1 MNERLPIFIT
11 QEIYFTG
18 ISVKNVIFDKESD
31 VTRIKSTQEDGG
43 YAVFYPMDAP
53 ENIRIG
59 TLIKVRQVMTP
70 APHLATVIFDTI
82 GTAKFDLAPDDN
94 SMAINVRRVD
104 YVTDDSPMVR
114 ALEKRLLSKYAELEE
129 LLSTTGF
136 VHTPD
141 MDDINMAIDFIA
153 DSINSDNIDLYFSEN
168 TEDRLVMLCGELEE
182 NLDIERLEERVGS
195 KVQEAMDQNQREYY
209 VREQIKALS
218 EEIDE
223 EDESGDFLKKIDVLN
238 VSDDIKDKLKKDVK
252 RLNRMQASSPEAAIM
267 KNYLDFVT
275 ELPWGVL
282 TEDNDSLE
290 NAKKVLDEDHYGIK
304 KVKER
309 LIESLAVRKLSP
321 ETKSPIICLYGPPG
335 VGKTSIARSIAR
347 AMNKKYVRLSFGGVR
362 DEAEIRG
369 HRKTY
374 VGAMPGRII
383 SSIHS
388 VGSSNPVF
396 LMDEIDK
403 MAADYKGDPASA
415 LLEVLDPEQNVNFR
429 DHYLELPFDLS
440 KVLFITTANSLDPIS
455 APLLDRMELI
465 EMSGY
470 TEDEKLEIAK
480 RHIVKKSMKENGIE
494 DGWVTVSD
502 SAIKEIIS
510 KYTRESGVRKLEQRI
525 GQIMRKVAVVFVENR
540 NAPCVKVTKSN
551 LEKFLGKPVYNELK
565 VRQDDKV
572 GVANG
577 LAWTSVGGTM
587 LEIEGVLI
595 PGKGNIQLTGNLGK
609 VMEESAKAA
618 FSYVKTIASDYGVSE
633 DIFKDHDVH
642 VHAPEGA
649 IPKDGPSAGI
659 TMTSVI
665 LSAVTGMHIKHDV
678 AMTGEISLVG
688 DVLPIGGLKE
698 KTLAALRNGMKKVVI
713 PYDNKKDYEEL
724 PDVVKRNIEFTFA
737 KTYSDVYP
745 VVFGK

>member
-11 QEIYFTG
+11 QDIYFTG
-18 ISVKNVIFDKESD
+18 VSVKNTVFDKESD
-31 VTRIKSTQEDGG
+31 VTRIKSAQEDGG

-53 ENIRIG
+53 DGVFIG
-59 TLIKVRQVMTP
+59 TLVRIKQVMTP
-70 APHLATVIFDTI
+70 APHLATVVFDTVSTVRFDI
-82 GTAKFDLAPDDN
+82 KKDIPFTALNA
-94 SMAINVRRVD
+94 RRVD
-104 YVTDDSPMVR
+104 YVTEDTPMLR
-114 ALEKRLLSKYAELEE
+114 ALEKRLMSKYAELEE

-153 DSINSDNIDLYFSEN
+153 DSINSDNADLFFSDN

-182 NLDIERLEERVGS
+182 NLDIEKLEERVGA

-223 EDESGDFLKKIDVLN
+223 EDEGGDFLKKIDLLN
-238 VSDDIKDKLKKDVK
+238 VSDDIKEKLKKDVK

-383 SSIHS
+383 NSIHS

-480 RHIVKKSMKENGIE
+480 RHIIKKSMKENGIE
-494 DGWVTVSD
+494 DGWVSVSD

-551 LEKFLGKPVYNELK
+551 LEKFLGKPTYNELA
-565 VRQDDKV
+565 VRQEDKV

-609 VMEESAKAA
+609 VMEESAKTA
-618 FSYVKTIASDYGVSE
+618 FSYVKTVAASYGVSL
-633 DIFKDHDVH
+633 DIFKDNDVH

-665 LSAVTGMHIKHDV
+665 LSAVTGMPIKHDV

-724 PDVVKRNIEFTFA
+724 PDVVKRNLEFTFA

>member
-1 MNERLPIFIT
+1 MKERLPIFKVH
-11 QEIYFTG
+11 ELYFSGVT
-18 ISVKNVIFDKESD
+18 VKNTIFDVDDD
-31 VTRIKSTQEDGG
+31 VKRIKSAQVDGG
-43 YAVFYPMDAP
+43 FAVFYPTEAP
-53 ENIRIG
+53 KDVRIG
-59 TLIKVRQVMTP
+59 TLVCVRQIMTL
-70 APHLATVIFDTI
+70 APTVATIVFDTLRMV
-82 GTAKFDLAPDDN
+82 TFDIDPED
-94 SMAINVRRVD
+94 SKTAINVRKVD
-104 YVTDDSPMVR
+104 YITEESAMVY
-114 ALEKRLLSKYAELEE
+114 ALQKRLLSTYTEYEE
-129 LLSTTGF
+129 MSSTTGF
-136 VHTPD
+136 VHTPHL
-141 MDDINMAIDFIA
+141 DDINETIDFIA
-153 DSINSDNIDLYFSEN
+153 DAIDSENNDLYFSTN
-168 TEDRLVMLCGELEE
+168 TEDRLVMLCTELEE
-182 NLDIERLEERVGS
+182 DLDIEKLEEKVES

-209 VREQIKALS
+209 VREQIKALND
-218 EEIDE
+218 EIDE
-223 EDESGDFLKKIDVLN
+223 EDESGDYLKKIELLN
-238 VSDDIKDKLKKDVK
+238 ASDDIKDKLKKDVK
-252 RLNRMQASSPEAAIM
+252 RLGRMQASSPEAAIM
-267 KNYLDFVT
+267 KNYLDFVL
-275 ELPWGVL
+275 ELPWNVY

-321 ETKSPIICLYGPPG
+321 LSKSPIICLYGPPG
-335 VGKTSIARSIAR
+335 VGKTSIAKSIAR

-383 SSIHS
+383 NSIHS
-388 VGSSNPVF
+388 VGAANPVF

-470 TEDEKLEIAK
+470 TEEEKFEIAK
-480 RHIVKKSMKENGIE
+480 RHIIKKSMNDNGIE
-494 DGWVTVSD
+494 EGWVTISD
-502 SAIKEIIS
+502 SAIKDIIS
-510 KYTRESGVRKLEQRI
+510 KYTRESGVRKLEQKI
-525 GQIMRKVAVVFVENR
+525 GAIMRKVAVTFAENKD
-540 NAPCVKVTKSN
+540 AKPVKVTKTN
-551 LEKFLGKPVYNELK
+551 LEKFLGKPIYDELETK
-565 VRQDDKV
+565 DTDQI

-577 LAWTSVGGTM
+577 LAWTSVGGTI
-587 LEIEGVLI
+587 LELEAALI
-595 PGKGNIQLTGNLGK
+595 PGKGNLQLTGNLGK
-609 VMEESAKAA
+609 VMEESAKTA
-618 FSYVKTIASDYGVSE
+618 FSYVKTLASDFGISQDVLE
-633 DIFKDHDVH
+633 KNDIH

-665 LSAVTGMHIKHDV
+665 LSVLTKQPIMHDV

-698 KTLAALRNGMKKVVI
+698 KTLAALRNGIKKVVI
-713 PYDNKKDYEEL
+713 PYKNKKDYDEL
-724 PDVVKRNIEFTFA
+724 PDVVKKNMTFIFA
-737 KTYSDVYP
+737 KTYLDVYP
-745 VVFGK
+745 IVFGK